1 MVTRIFALFALFF
14 HLAASAQTVG
24 LHLVSAHQHGGLNG
38 INPGI
43 YARFDS
49 GLTLGTYRNSYGR
62 QSVYAAETFE
72 TDQVHG
78 FSAAL
83 TVGAITGYG
92 RVFGPQY
99 CERAEASTNP
109 NIICYRDGRALA
121 FLIAPSIAIHAGEY
135 AVRLGLIP
143 RVGVKDAALHL
154 MIEQH
159 F

>member
-43 YARFDS
+43 YARFDN
-49 GLTLGTYRNSYGR
+49 GLTVGTYRNSYGR
-62 QSVYAAETFE
+62 QSVYAADTFE

-83 TVGAITGYG
+83 TVGAITGYPAAK
-92 RVFGPQY
+92 VMPM
-99 CERAEASTNP
+99 
-109 NIICYRDGRALA
+109 L
-121 FLIAPSIAIHAGEY
+121 APSVAYHFGAD
-135 AVRLGLIP
+135 AVRLALVPKPPSHGSS
-143 RVGVKDAALHL
+143 AALHL
-154 MIEQH
+154 MIEH
-159 F
+159 VF